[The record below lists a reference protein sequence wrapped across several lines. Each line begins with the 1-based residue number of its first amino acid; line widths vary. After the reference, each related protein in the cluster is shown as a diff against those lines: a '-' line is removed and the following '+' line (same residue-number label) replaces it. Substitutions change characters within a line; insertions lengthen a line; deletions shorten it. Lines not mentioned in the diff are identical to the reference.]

1 MSINIICSVY
11 IFIMSKR
18 EKKVNSKLAKDC
30 INVLKTSF
38 NNDVE
43 ESSESK
49 YKIINKKGR
58 STIGFVE
65 GDEDLE
71 KLLKLESENIKVK
84 DISNYKYKVTD
95 NVLEISRFI
104 KDDEALIDFTLDM
117 IDFYDN
123 KILNLKDKNKG

>member
-1 MSINIICSVY
+1 MGTKRFKKFTFRHAIYVWTLISIVIFILTLDVLNAVWMSINIICSVY

-84 DISNYKYKVTD
+84 DISNYKYK
-95 NVLEISRFI
+95 L
-104 KDDEALIDFTLDM
+104 
-117 IDFYDN
+117 
-123 KILNLKDKNKG
+123 